1 MKRIIKLFPELIAL
15 PAMVVAWLAVTRLI
29 PVVFP
34 TAGIIDE
41 GIIQVPIIALV
52 FTLFANLA
60 VYASIKYN
68 EPFLWKWYKEKFD
81 EPYPSSAP
89 WLFLVMYA
97 VRLIAFAIM
106 VVAIA

>member
-1 MKRIIKLFPELIAL
+1 
-15 PAMVVAWLAVTRLI
+15 MVVAWLGVTRLL

-52 FTLFANLA
+52 FSLFANLA

-68 EPFLWKWYKEKFD
+68 EPFLWKWYKDNFNEH
-81 EPYPSSAP
+81 YSSSAP
-89 WLFLVMYA
+89 WLFIAMYA
-97 VRLIAFAIM
+97 VRLIVFAIM
-106 VVAIA
+106 AVAIA